1 MSGGRALR
9 LGVLSPLRRARS
21 VRIYA
26 DRVIE
31 ELRRL
36 GVEVVCFAPGE
47 PLPDPVDLYWD
58 PGAAGGRPPDAVF
71 RARRRPLVVTVHG
84 AAPFALPAREYFR
97 GGAAALR
104 GSWQKLVKR
113 RGWARL
119 RDRSTLHVVTPSE
132 FAKREIEHHLGIEA
146 ERITVIAHGVD
157 HSLFRPVGTEPPG
170 PAYLF
175 HASTHQPLKNVERI
189 VEAYVGSGLGPQ
201 IPLLLVTPGY
211 RGRPP
216 ERAHVDW
223 RLEPIDPGEMAT
235 RLRGA
240 LGFVFPSLRES
251 FGLPILEAMASGCPV
266 ITSRGSACEEVAG
279 DAALLVDARSV
290 GEIRDA
296 MGRLA
301 SDAELR
307 ASLRQQGLERARG
320 FSWERSA
327 AAHLALFE
335 RAAAGA
341 G

>member
-1 MSGGRALR
+1 MKEGRTLR
-9 LGVLSPLRRARS
+9 VGVLSPLQRARS

-26 DRVIE
+26 ERVIE

-36 GVEVVCFAPGE
+36 GADVVSFLPEE
-47 PLPDPVDLYWD
+47 PLPEPGDLYWD

-71 RARRRPLVVTVHG
+71 GGRRKPLVVTVHG
-84 AAPFALPAREYFR
+84 AAPFSLPAREYFR
-97 GGAAALR
+97 GPMAAAR
-104 GSWQKLVKR
+104 GTWQKRVKR
-113 RGWARL
+113 RGWTRL
-119 RDRSTLHVVTPSE
+119 RDRSTLYVVTPSE
-132 FAKREIEHHLGIEA
+132 FSRHEIERHLAIEA

-157 HSLFRPVGTEPPG
+157 HSLFRPEETEQPG
-170 PAYLF
+170 QPCLF
-175 HASTHQPLKNVERI
+175 HASSHQPLKNVERI
-189 VEAYVGSGLGPQ
+189 VEAYAGSGLGPGV
-201 IPLLLVTPGY
+201 PLVLVTPGY

-216 ERAHVDW
+216 EGPHVDW
-223 RLEPIDPGEMAT
+223 RLEPIDPEEMAA
-235 RLRGA
+235 RLRVA

-266 ITSRGSACEEVAG
+266 ITSRGSGCEEVAG

-290 GEIRDA
+290 NEIREA
-296 MGRLA
+296 MRRLA

-307 ASLRQQGLERARG
+307 ASLRQRGLERARG

-335 RAAAGA
+335 RVAG